1 MQNYDSNNRKE
12 DVKRGLSQ
20 EELENIALYDE
31 DLETK
36 IWAVRNID
44 NQEFLKRIPLYDLD
58 YRVKIEAIKKIE
70 DQEILKIIALWGEK
84 TLNASLVALS
94 RIKNEETLIE
104 VATISLDEEVAIEA
118 IKRIDDQEFLKQRAL
133 WGKTLNEK
141 LVALSRIKDK
151 KILLRVATESLHEE
165 VVIEAMKKLPKR
177 KIKEIKSQNWFVKA
191 VCEDILG
198 Q

>member
-1 MQNYDSNNRKE
+1 MQNYEFKSRKE
-12 DVKRGLSQ
+12 YVKRGLSQ

-70 DQEILKIIALWGEK
+70 DQEVLKIIALWGEK

-94 RIKNEETLIE
+94 RIENEETLIE
-104 VATISLDEEVAIEA
+104 VATISFDEEVAIEA

-151 KILLRVATESLHEE
+151 KILIRVTTESLDEE
-165 VVIEAMKKLPKR
+165 VVIEAMKKIPKR
-177 KIKEIKSQNWFVKA
+177 MIKEIKSKNWYIKA
-191 VCEDILG
+191 VCEDILS

>member
-1 MQNYDSNNRKE
+1 MQNYEFKSRKE
-12 DVKRGLSQ
+12 YVKRGLSQ

-70 DQEILKIIALWGEK
+70 DQEVLKIIALWGEK

-94 RIKNEETLIE
+94 RIENEETLIE
-104 VATISLDEEVAIEA
+104 VATISFDEEVAIEA

-151 KILLRVATESLHEE
+151 KILIRVTTESLDEE

-177 KIKEIKSQNWFVKA
+177 MVKEIKSQNWFVKA
-191 VCEDILG
+191 YIG
-198 Q
+198 TF

>member
-1 MQNYDSNNRKE
+1 MQNYEFKSRKE
-12 DVKRGLSQ
+12 YVKRGLSQ

-36 IWAVRNID
+36 IWTVRNID

-70 DQEILKIIALWGEK
+70 DQEVLKIIALWGEK

-94 RIKNEETLIE
+94 RIENEEILIE
-104 VATISLDEEVAIEA
+104 VATRSFDEEVAIEA

-151 KILLRVATESLHEE
+151 EILIRVTTESLDEE
-165 VVIEAMKKLPKR
+165 VVIEAMKKLPKK
-177 KIKEIKSQNWFVKA
+177 KIKEIKSKNWFVKV
-191 VCEDILG
+191 VCEKILSK
-198 Q
+198 

>member
-1 MQNYDSNNRKE
+1 MQNYEFKSRKE
-12 DVKRGLSQ
+12 YVKRVTSQ
-20 EELENIALYDE
+20 EELKEIALYDE

-36 IWAVRNID
+36 IWTVRNID

-70 DQEILKIIALWGEK
+70 DQEVLKIIALWGEK

-94 RIKNEETLIE
+94 RIENEETLIE
-104 VATISLDEEVAIEA
+104 VATISFDEEVAIEA

-151 KILLRVATESLHEE
+151 KILIRVTTESLDEE
-165 VVIEAMKKLPKR
+165 VVIEAMKKIPKR
-177 KIKEIKSQNWFVKA
+177 MIKEIKSKNWYVKA
-191 VCEDILG
+191 VCEDILS